1 MREFAALQ
9 QGVPRSLSLL
19 EAALPRLDTT
29 VGLIDA
35 ALAIAAFDDPSLETS
50 TVHSTIEAIAKEVR
64 LRVPHLCGLRDCER
78 SGTKTEAL
86 LAHLHEV
93 LFDEHGFTGAEQ
105 DYYEPHNSYLPTVLS
120 TKRGIPVT
128 LALIYKAV
136 ADRIGLTV
144 RGVNAPWHFLVS
156 IDLGGTEVFIDPF
169 CDGRMMNRDEAI
181 RRLETIMGRTPP
193 EYLDLLPVA
202 THAQWIAR
210 MLQNLQSIFAATNRI
225 DGLTAMVEMRGKLGD
240 RQDRTSTGSF
250 ADA

>member
-1 MREFAALQ
+1 ME

-19 EAALPRLDTT
+19 ESALPRLDSTT
-29 VGLIDA
+29 GLIDA
-35 ALAIAAFDDPSLETS
+35 AIAVAAFEDPALEPAD
-50 TVHSTIEAIAKEVR
+50 VHSAIGSLAREVQA
-64 LRVPHLCGLRDCER
+64 RVPHLCGMRDCER
-78 SGTKTEAL
+78 TGTQTEAL

-105 DYYEPHNSYLPTVLS
+105 DYYEPQNNYLPYVLS
-120 TKRGIPVT
+120 AKRGIPVS
-128 LALIYKAV
+128 LALVYKAV
-136 ADRIGLTV
+136 ADRVGLSV

-156 IDLGGTEVFIDPF
+156 LDIGETEVFIDPF

-181 RRLETIMGRTPP
+181 RRLEKIMGRTPP
-193 EYLDLLPVA
+193 EHLDLLPLA

-240 RQDRTSTGSF
+240 RQDRSSAGSF
-250 ADA
+250 AGA